1 MWWFD
6 QYPDFGWVVTTSHRQ
21 VQETEDYVIFD
32 LSLRLRVTLDDASVP
47 MTDGAHTLE

>member
-6 QYPDFGWVVTTSHRQ
+6 QYPDFGRAVTTSYRR

-32 LSLRLRVTLDDASVP
+32 LSPRARD
-47 MTDGAHTLE
+47 